1 MSIPHQQKTTGQP
14 GLDRDYQVDVQQW
27 VIDKINQ
34 VENDVERFRD
44 TEHAKKWL
52 QRAFNQLERDFQA
65 EREWSTARKRFA
77 KKLSRLNERYGLK
90 FLIKPPPLRLRT
102 APILRNKQM
111 FVARRQVCIA
121 ARQFSHALR
130 DTENLSDI
138 NHDRLLPLVLFS
150 SVCYGGL
157 CDPEALLA
165 FGQALQQKSTCL
177 KYAPDQNLC
186 WLDFDF
192 ESPRSNNIIVDGK
205 PRRMQRFFPDGTT
218 LVLIVGFLKRQPR
231 RTSPYR
237 NTVTLMSRIRLEVSG
252 FCGEPMLKSLS
263 LRQFTKGGIGVA
275 ELQPGVKLP
284 HYLVE
289 FACGLIDSVSLPE
302 PYFTAYLGGKRPT
315 AFKQIQLPE
324 VHDKRIQATDGES
337 DPRMDQSEREI
348 RKLFSG
354 LPTDGWK
361 SARKSLI
368 KRFEQTKST
377 STSLC
382 VWLLID
388 WFMHLVS
395 ERRLVI
401 STVHRYTNWIG
412 LGWLTQFDGIKL
424 SRLTGEAWYG
434 RYTALIENEPQS
446 RRHKVAGRLDQ
457 FHQFLHEKH
466 QYESIPEDLKRNYK
480 DQPFVRARVISEDLF
495 RAFITS
501 LLNADLDDNFKNDF
515 RWIFT
520 LCYRLGTRIGET
532 TRITINDIEL
542 SANPI
547 VMLRANRF
555 GTTKSKTP
563 HQLPLYTFLTRDER
577 LAFDDFLNRRRLE
590 AGRRN
595 ELLFGPS
602 DKPAYTW
609 DASDL
614 SALFSTLMRQLTGL
628 RFSPHDC
635 RHSAASRLF
644 WYAEDEVPPDGIA
657 YSKSDLNSL
666 CKAVFTMDRQC
677 RDRIWHLSSVFNH
690 HSPEQTFNNYIHFAD
705 LMLHKRLSRGQRRVP
720 PRTIQAILRTRKARI
735 RSNEYCNMEGFL
747 IEKVLPIA
755 YETNKRLFEV
765 IKSEFPEA
773 ALSRTPE
780 PLDKH
785 PRPNL
790 RSRFVAAQRVLE
802 SIENGQ
808 HIEDVATSLNV
819 TLDWVMQINESAVRL
834 GSLRTRKG
842 QSRLFSKARFRANAN
857 PLSPT
862 RLGEAEDQK
871 TLSALLPQLEDV
883 YNANPNWIVDTCQY
897 WQTHVTTA
905 DTKLRFQLPDDVK
918 FFLRC
923 FDGTKAIENS
933 HWLIRVRPPPE
944 NSDTKVRD
952 AWVVYPGVRVKL
964 ESQQSSKSEKW
975 PNGIAYLYLEKANSS
990 RKGATKESRKLLRFL
1005 MHMLSIVLDV

>member
-1 MSIPHQQKTTGQP
+1 MRIPHQQKTTGQP

-27 VIDKINQ
+27 VIDKVGQ
-34 VENDVERFRD
+34 VKKDLKRFRD
-44 TEHAKKWL
+44 ADHAKNW
-52 QRAFNQLERDFQA
+52 QRRAIEELNRDFKG

-77 KKLSRLNERYGLK
+77 KQLSRLNERYSLR

-102 APILRNKQM
+102 PPTLRNKQM
-111 FVARRQVCIA
+111 FVAHAQVCIA
-121 ARQFSHALR
+121 ARTFSHALR

-165 FGQALQQKSTCL
+165 FGQALQQKTTRLTYS
-177 KYAPDQNLC
+177 PDQKLC

-192 ESPRSNNIIVDGK
+192 ESPRSNNIIVDEE

-218 LVLIVGFLKRQPR
+218 LILIVGFLKRQPR
-231 RTSPYR
+231 RTSPYK
-237 NTVTLMSRIRLEVSG
+237 NNDTLMKRIRSEVSG
-252 FCGEPMLKSLS
+252 FCGEPLLDSLS
-263 LRQFTKGGIGVA
+263 LRQFTKGGIGFA
-275 ELQPGVKLP
+275 ELQPGVTLP

-315 AFKQIQLPE
+315 ECKNIRLPE
-324 VHDKRIQATDGES
+324 VHEKRIQATARES

-354 LPTDGWK
+354 LPADGRK

-377 STSLC
+377 SLC
-382 VWLLID
+382 VRLLIE
-388 WFMHLVS
+388 WFMHLVT
-395 ERRLVI
+395 ERKREV
-401 STVHRYTNWIG
+401 STVHRYSNWIS
-412 LGWLTQFDGIKL
+412 LGWLTQFDGIEL

-457 FHQFLHEKH
+457 FHQFLHERH
-466 QYESIPEDLKRNYK
+466 QYETIPEDLKRNYK
-480 DQPFVRARVISEDLF
+480 DQPFVRARVISENLF

-501 LLNADLDDNFKNDF
+501 LLNADLDDDLKNDF

-532 TRITINDIEL
+532 TRIRMNDIEL
-542 SANPI
+542 TDNPI

-563 HQLPLYTFLTRDER
+563 HQLPLYTFLTQDER
-577 LAFDDFLNRRRLE
+577 HAFDDFLNRRRIE
-590 AGRRN
+590 AGPRN
-595 ELLFGPS
+595 ELLFGPH
-602 DKPAYTW
+602 DKPAFTW

-628 RFSPHDC
+628 RYSPHDC

-644 WYAEDEVPPDGIA
+644 WYAEGEVPPDGIA
-657 YSKSDLNSL
+657 YSESDLDSL

-705 LMLHKRLSRGQRRVP
+705 LMLHKKLSRGQRRVP
-720 PRTIQAILRTRKARI
+720 PRTIQAILQTRKARI
-735 RSNEYCNMEGFL
+735 RSNKYCNTEGFL

-765 IKSEFPEA
+765 IKSEFHEV

-780 PLDKH
+780 PRDKN

-802 SIENGQ
+802 AIENGQ

-819 TLDWVMQINESAVRL
+819 TLDWVMQINASAVRL
-834 GSLRTRKG
+834 GSLRTRNG
-842 QSRLFSKARFRANAN
+842 QSRLFSKARLGANAN

-862 RLGEAEDQK
+862 SLGEAEDQK

-883 YNANPNWIVDTCQY
+883 YNANPNWIVDACQY
-897 WQTHVTTA
+897 WQAHVSTTN
-905 DTKLRFQLPDDVK
+905 TGISFQLPDDVNR
-918 FFLRC
+918 FLRC
-923 FDGTKAIENS
+923 FDGTKVIENNL
-933 HWLIRVRPPPE
+933 WLIRVRPPPDI
-944 NSDTKVRD
+944 SDTKIRD

-964 ESQQSSKSEKW
+964 ESQQVTKSEKW
-975 PNGIAYLYLEKANSS
+975 PNGIAYLHLEKSNWS
-990 RKGATKESRKLLRFL
+990 RKGATKESSKLLRYL